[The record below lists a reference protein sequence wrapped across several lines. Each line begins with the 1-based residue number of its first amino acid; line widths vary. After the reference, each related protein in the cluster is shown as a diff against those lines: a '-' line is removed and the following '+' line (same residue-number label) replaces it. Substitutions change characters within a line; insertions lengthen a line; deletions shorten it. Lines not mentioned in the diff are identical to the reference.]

1 MNAREKVVKV
11 RCSKCGRGYR
21 NHLVLFE
28 TKKEYGDPDIGWTH
42 DEFHQLIQCRGCDT
56 FRYRRFNIELEYNPP
71 EHRSDPYDIQIYPN
85 DESESEL
92 RKPIQFKNNLE
103 EEGSLVPENVWKMY
117 RETIH
122 CFNAN
127 ARTMAGGGLRATV
140 EAICLSQ
147 KINNGNLQK
156 KIDELAKRNLLT
168 TAQAE
173 LLHEERYIG
182 NSALHEMTTPS
193 SQDIEDGL
201 EIVEGLINTIYILP
215 SKAEAL
221 RKRRTTRGKSKI
233 NAKQSSSQKSNS
245 HKQL

>member
-1 MNAREKVVKV
+1 MNDREKVVKV
-11 RCSKCGRGYR
+11 RCSKCGHGYR

-28 TKKEYGDPDIGWTH
+28 TKKEYGDPDTGWTH
-42 DEFHQLIQCRGCDT
+42 DEFNQLIQCMGCDT
-56 FRYRRFNIELEYNPP
+56 FRYRRFRIELEYNPP
-71 EHRSDPYDIQIYPN
+71 DHRSDPYDIQIYPN

-92 RKPIQFKNNLE
+92 RKPIQFGDNFE
-103 EEGSLVPENVWKMY
+103 EEQPLVPENVWKMY
-117 RETIH
+117 RETID
-122 CFNAN
+122 CFNVN

-168 TAQAE
+168 KAQAD

-215 SKAEAL
+215 TKAEAL
-221 RKRRTTRGKSKI
+221 RKRRTTMSKSK
-233 NAKQSSSQKSNS
+233 KSTKKLTSQKSNTR
-245 HKQL
+245 KKT